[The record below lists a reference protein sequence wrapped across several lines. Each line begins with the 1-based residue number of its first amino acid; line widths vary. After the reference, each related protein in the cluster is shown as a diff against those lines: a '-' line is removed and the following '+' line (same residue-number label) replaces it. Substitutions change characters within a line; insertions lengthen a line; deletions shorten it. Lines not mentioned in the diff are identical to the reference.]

1 LGIAAAVLLAR
12 QSIAVNL
19 EQACA
24 INDTPYLELCPVPP
38 ATRQARAAQLRRSIS
53 ASPGNARAYVQLAF
67 ADTSA
72 SAPRAL
78 QAAARVAPADPGV
91 TALMAAKALERQDLP
106 SAIGPLVELVEF
118 GNNDKAALV
127 LARLIAGGQ
136 GQLLVDQVA
145 PGTIW
150 LQRVLEQMRHLQA
163 PLSEALPLIVLALD
177 KGILGPGELTPYVRE
192 LKAAGAWGDAYSLW
206 VALHLGA
213 SPTLYN
219 AGFDQPFEADGFD
232 WEVAAQQPISR
243 RGAVVRRATDE
254 KRGPVLDIRFTGLPI
269 SDPMVR
275 QHLFLGP
282 GRYRLRGD
290 YKTSQ
295 LRMDHGLAWTLRCTT
310 AAHSARSAGLG
321 DTANQWQ
328 RFEFEFAIP
337 AHCGWVASLQ
347 LETFAS
353 LDAVEGSH
361 GHASFDAL
369 SLERLGN

>member
-1 LGIAAAVLLAR
+1 
-12 QSIAVNL
+12 
-19 EQACA
+19 
-24 INDTPYLELCPVPP
+24 
-38 ATRQARAAQLRRSIS
+38 
-53 ASPGNARAYVQLAF
+53 
-67 ADTSA
+67 
-72 SAPRAL
+72 
-78 QAAARVAPADPGV
+78 
-91 TALMAAKALERQDLP
+91 
-106 SAIGPLVELVEF
+106 
-118 GNNDKAALV
+118 
-127 LARLIAGGQ
+127 
-136 GQLLVDQVA
+136 
-145 PGTIW
+145 
-150 LQRVLEQMRHLQA
+150 
-163 PLSEALPLIVLALD
+163 
-177 KGILGPGELTPYVRE
+177 
-192 LKAAGAWGDAYSLW
+192 
-206 VALHLGA
+206 
-213 SPTLYN
+213 
-219 AGFDQPFEADGFD
+219 
-232 WEVAAQQPISR
+232 
-243 RGAVVRRATDE
+243 
-254 KRGPVLDIRFTGLPI
+254 
-269 SDPMVR
+269 MVR